1 LHGLGERESVALLS
15 AFFLGQC
22 VFAWHLGSLVDN
34 GSPRRAVLLLSV
46 GAAALSIAIPLLV
59 GGTLG
64 LIAVGMWGAFL
75 NAFRSTTG
83 AILGQNLSGTS
94 LVVASSLYVVLAN
107 GGEILGPPLA
117 GILMDLFGANAMIS
131 LVFVTAG
138 MSAVIAM
145 YLATSQGVSSLVE
158 VEGGKK

>member
-1 LHGLGERESVALLS
+1 
-15 AFFLGQC
+15 
-22 VFAWHLGSLVDN
+22 
-34 GSPRRAVLLLSV
+34 
-46 GAAALSIAIPLLV
+46 
-59 GGTLG
+59 
-64 LIAVGMWGAFL
+64 
-75 NAFRSTTG
+75 
-83 AILGQNLSGTS
+83 
-94 LVVASSLYVVLAN
+94 VLAN